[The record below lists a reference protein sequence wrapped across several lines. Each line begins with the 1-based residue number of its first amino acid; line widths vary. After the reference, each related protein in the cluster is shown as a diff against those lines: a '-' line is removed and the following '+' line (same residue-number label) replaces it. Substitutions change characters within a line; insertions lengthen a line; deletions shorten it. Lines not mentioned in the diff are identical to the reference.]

1 MSRSFCIQSRT
12 QPQCL
17 QDSMPPLAGRS
28 GKPRCHALGK
38 RSHSFSHVAAP
49 WLSAL
54 GPSGWILLGPLAL
67 CMQPP
72 KSSSFPSSN
81 PHSASISPF
90 LTLFAATPHPLKT
103 FHCALGSRGHSSR
116 IFCILILFLKCSLH
130 LLALQQ
136 NSHLRILLSLQSS
149 QKIIACSPT
158 ALVSIGL
165 EGSSMF
171 SLFLM
176 LIPMPPLP

>member
-1 MSRSFCIQSRT
+1 MCPLSLSKRT
-12 QPQCL
+12 LCSPKDL
-17 QDSMPPLAGRS
+17 SV
-28 GKPRCHALGK
+28 H
-38 RSHSFSHVAAP
+38 RSHEQELLHSEQDPAPMPAGLHATFGRAEWEAQVSCSGQEVTLLLFWTLVAAP

-90 LTLFAATPHPLKT
+90 LTPFAATPHPLKT

-136 NSHLRILLSLQSS
+136 NSHLRILLF
-149 QKIIACSPT
+149 CN
-158 ALVSIGL
+158 
-165 EGSSMF
+165 
-171 SLFLM
+171 
-176 LIPMPPLP
+176 PLKR